1 MECTGLPN
9 FWTGLIKEF
18 MGVIPAKVTSD
29 DFKDLGHVFSLVGG
43 FQGELQRNDHLIIGA
58 FLFNVNIKV
67 RRK

>member
-18 MGVIPAKVTSD
+18 MGVIPALVTGD

-43 FQGELQRNDHLIIGA
+43 FQGEL
-58 FLFNVNIKV
+58 
-67 RRK
+67 